1 MAAGGSLREVSRRA
15 VQSRIA
21 RTAEAL
27 FVAKGFEETTVDE
40 IAAAVGMSQRS
51 FFRYFASKDEV
62 VLDGLARLGE
72 DMAERLAE
80 RPSGESEWDSLRRS
94 FDPVVERYAD
104 PDFREHDAA
113 LQRIV
118 ECSPRLFAAYL
129 GRLDRLQRALAD
141 RLVARAAARC
151 GGEPDALVL
160 RATVGGAFACL
171 HAATVHAT
179 AEPDAFARCLD
190 RTMAALR
197 PAAA

>member
-21 RTAEAL
+21 RTAESL

-51 FFRYFASKDEV
+51 FFRYFSSKDEV
-62 VLDGLARLGE
+62 VLDSLARLGE
-72 DMAERLAE
+72 DMAERLTA
-80 RPSGESEWDSLRRS
+80 RPPGEPEWDSLRRS
-94 FDPVVERYAD
+94 FDPIVDRYAD
-104 PDFREHDAA
+104 PERRDHDAA
-113 LQRIV
+113 LQKIV

-141 RLVARAAARC
+141 LLVDRASAGR
-151 GGEPDALVL
+151 GEPDPVVL

-171 HAATVHAT
+171 HASMIEAVGDP
-179 AEPDAFARCLD
+179 ESFRRCLD

-197 PAAA
+197 PAGV